1 MSVHRGCNPGN
12 GAVELD
18 VSSGQYLEY
27 RVSMADADVQYVLAQ
42 GDDEPLFDS
51 SSHPAP
57 CTCRWP
63 AEGEQPSGHEV
74 RHTLSILF
82 LGDTRLLFEV
92 DRMSPAGAVKE
103 VVKRCTF
110 RSSGGVDEH
119 FETLR
124 VFLS

>member
-1 MSVHRGCNPGN
+1 MSIHRACNPGN

-18 VSSGQYLEY
+18 VSAGQFLEY
-27 RVSMADADVQYVLAQ
+27 RVSRADADVQYVLAQ
-42 GDDEPLFDS
+42 GGKKPLFDS

-82 LGDTRLLFEV
+82 LGENTVSFEV
-92 DRMSPAGAVKE
+92 DRMSRAGMLEE

-110 RSSGGVDEH
+110 RNSGGVDEH
-119 FETLR
+119 FEVLR
-124 VFLS
+124 VFVS